1 MPKKAAA
8 KKKPKKAR
16 AKKQTGA
23 GFLDFLSGVNGFL
36 KQTKLISGLA
46 GVASAIPG
54 LGAIAAPIAGVSGAL
69 GYGKKRAKP
78 KPKKKVMKGRGLSQ
92 PGGSLRLVGGSQVN
106 QMHPMR

>member
-1 MPKKAAA
+1 MPKKVA
-8 KKKPKKAR
+8 KKKVVKKR
-16 AKKQTGA
+16 APRQA
-23 GFLDFLSGVNGFL
+23 GGNFMSFLGDVNNFL
-36 KQTKLISGLA
+36 KKTHIISGLA